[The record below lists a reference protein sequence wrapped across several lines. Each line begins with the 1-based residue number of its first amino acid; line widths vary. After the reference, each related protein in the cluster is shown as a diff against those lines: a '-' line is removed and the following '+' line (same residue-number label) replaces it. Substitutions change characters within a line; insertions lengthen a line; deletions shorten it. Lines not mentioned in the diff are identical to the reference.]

1 VGARLSA
8 ADARWRCWALHDRLE
23 PPAVAAA
30 VSTTVS
36 TTAAVSTTVS
46 TTAAV
51 AVAAAAW

>member
-1 VGARLSA
+1 LSA